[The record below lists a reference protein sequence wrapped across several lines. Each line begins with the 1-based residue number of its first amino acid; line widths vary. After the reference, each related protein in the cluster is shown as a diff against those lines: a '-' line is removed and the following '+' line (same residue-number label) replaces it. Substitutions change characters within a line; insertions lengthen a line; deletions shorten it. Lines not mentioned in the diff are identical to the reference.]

1 MKQSQNGDGM
11 IAEIAKNIFIQTQ
24 RARDNLHDG
33 YGKLDHGVVVLV
45 HDATEAFRV
54 GDFGGILVRSLAEAS
69 LDNVYIIEWEVLSKI
84 EAFFQIAFCA
94 FFEVLRA

>member
-11 IAEIAKNIFIQTQ
+11 IAEIAENIFIQTQ
-24 RARDNLHDG
+24 SARYDLHDG

-45 HDATEAFRV
+45 HDTTKAFRV
-54 GDFGGILVRSLAEAS
+54 GDFGGILIRSLAEAS
-69 LDNVYIIEWEVLSKI
+69 LNNVCVIEWEVFSEV
-84 EAFFQIAFCA
+84 EAFFEITFCA